1 MFSHL
6 INEQLDVIKKSDL
19 KNMEGE
25 ENLITVI
32 ENSEMKSTWI

>member
-1 MFSHL
+1 MLSMKV
-6 INEQLDVIKKSDL
+6 QLDVIKKSDL

-32 ENSEMKSTWI
+32 EISEMKSTWI

>member
-1 MFSHL
+1 MLSMKV
-6 INEQLDVIKKSDL
+6 QLDVIKKSDL

>member
-1 MFSHL
+1 MLSMKV
-6 INEQLDVIKKSDL
+6 QLDVIKKSDL

-32 ENSEMKSTWI
+32 ENFEMKFIWI

>member
-1 MFSHL
+1 MLSMKV
-6 INEQLDVIKKSDL
+6 QLDVIKKSDL

-25 ENLITVI
+25 ENLIIVI